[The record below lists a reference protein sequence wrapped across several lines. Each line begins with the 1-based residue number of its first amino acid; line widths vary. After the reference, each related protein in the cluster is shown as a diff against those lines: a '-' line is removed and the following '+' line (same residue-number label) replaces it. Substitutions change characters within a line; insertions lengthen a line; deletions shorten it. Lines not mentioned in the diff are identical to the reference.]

1 VTDAPNPP
9 AGLLRSWMGALLLV
23 ALAALALPFAATRVA
38 RPLLVN
44 LGPND
49 GDYTRGF
56 REDWERDGR
65 TRFHWTT
72 LASTVRVPVLL
83 SGDGHVLRMRVR
95 RHFIEPAQ
103 VTLTESG
110 RVFARFEIAADTKV
124 PYRTLEFPLPRLDP
138 RAPLEIQIHSSSAS
152 ERPLGIA
159 IDWIEIAPA
168 HPFAPLATTRLALVA
183 IALAGTLAVW
193 GAGGGLRFGAAVGLT
208 SALAAA
214 CGLAIDAIAAER
226 ILREGWAAYVVV
238 AGVTCGVLS
247 WPRARRVISVERG
260 AWSGSLATLVLVALA
275 IRLVIVLHPGFY
287 YPDVKVHALFAWQ
300 LARRG
305 LVEFLRDFTA
315 NQYRYSLGLQFES
328 GHWYAFP
335 YPPAFYILTWP
346 LTAWA
351 RVRPEVAVS
360 LVAAVANSLEALVV
374 FAIARRLRRSVTT
387 AMAAAACLP
396 LLPIFLVRLSLA
408 YFPALVGHAI
418 DSLVLFVLVA
428 RLREFARPRVIAGF
442 AVLLAVALL
451 TYTQSILN
459 FAVILPLF
467 LLVELATARP
477 WKRMFGLAGASLLGV
492 LLSLAVFYGRYV
504 PIALDMMHGVPMPEE
519 RILVEKQERERTSRA
534 AVEENAE
541 RTPEDPYAGPGVD
554 PVRGLRKAGWRMWVF
569 YGPFALAV
577 VAGVV
582 LLCRTLGGP
591 LLRFTITWAAT
602 YVVLNLL
609 SGGLPGPNLVR
620 YNKDHEVVAP
630 LFCVA
635 IAVLGAWLWKRSRVL
650 ATAYAMAFVGYATTR
665 DWSAWMARFVLE
677 R

>member
-1 VTDAPNPP
+1 MTDAPNPP
-9 AGLLRSWMGALLLV
+9 AAPLRSWAGAVLLV
-23 ALAALALPFAATRVA
+23 ALAALALPLAATRVA

-49 GDYTRGF
+49 LDYTRGF

-72 LASTVRVPVLL
+72 LASTLRVPLRL
-83 SGDGHVLRMRVR
+83 DGDGHVLRMRVR

-103 VTLTESG
+103 VTLIESG

-124 PYRTLEFPLPRLDP
+124 PYRTLEFPLPRLDS
-138 RAPLEIQIHSSSAS
+138 RGPLEIQIHSASES
-152 ERPLGIA
+152 ERPLGLA
-159 IDWIEIAPA
+159 IDWVEIVPA
-168 HPFAPLATTRLALVA
+168 SPFAPLPATRLALLAV
-183 IALAGTLAVW
+183 ALAGALAVW
-193 GAGGGLRFGAAVGLT
+193 GAGGGLRFGAAVGLL
-208 SALAAA
+208 SALAGA
-214 CGLAIDAIAAER
+214 CGLALDAIATER
-226 ILREGWAAYVVV
+226 ILREGCAAYVVV
-238 AGVTCGVLS
+238 AALTCGVLS

-260 AWSGSLATLVLVALA
+260 PWSGALATLVLLALA
-275 IRLVIVLHPGFY
+275 VRLVVVLHPGFY

-374 FAIARRLRRSVTT
+374 FAIARRLRRSV
-387 AMAAAACLP
+387 AVALAAAACLP

-428 RLREFARPRVIAGF
+428 RLREFARPRVIVGF
-442 AVLLAVALL
+442 AVLLAAALL

-467 LLVELATARP
+467 LLVELATERP
-477 WKRMFGLAGASLLGV
+477 WKRMLGLAGASLLGV
-492 LLSLAVFYGRYV
+492 VLSLAVFYGRYV
-504 PIALDMMHGVPMPEE
+504 PIALDMMRGVPMPEE
-519 RILVEKQERERTSRA
+519 QILIEKQERERASRA
-534 AVEENAE
+534 PVEENAE

-577 VAGVV
+577 IAGLV
-582 LLCRTLGGP
+582 LLGRTLEGA

-635 IAVLGAWLWKRSRVL
+635 IAVVGAWLWRRSRWL
-650 ATAYAMAFVGYATTR
+650 AIAYAGAFVAYATMR
-665 DWSAWMARFVLE
+665 GWSAWMARFVLE

>member
-1 VTDAPNPP
+1 MEDP
-9 AGLLRSWMGALLLV
+9 LRPTVSLRPWLGALLVV
-23 ALAALALPFAATRVA
+23 AAAAFALPFPATRVA
-38 RPLLVN
+38 RPLVVN

-49 GDYTRGF
+49 LDYTRGF

-72 LASTVRVPVLL
+72 LASSVRVPVRLA
-83 SGDGHVLRMRVR
+83 GDGHSLRMRVR
-95 RHFIEPAQ
+95 RHFIEPAT

-110 RVFARFEIAADTKV
+110 RAFARFEIAADPKT
-124 PYRTLEFPLPRLDP
+124 PYRILEFPLPVLEGRT
-138 RAPLEIQIHSSSAS
+138 PLVIEIHSVSAS
-152 ERPLGIA
+152 ERPLGMA

-168 HPFAPLATTRLALVA
+168 SPFAPLVSTRLALIA
-183 IALAGTLAVW
+183 IALVGLAAI
-193 GAGGGLRFGAAVGLT
+193 GIAGGGMRFATAMGLAT
-208 SALAAA
+208 ALAGA
-214 CGLAIDAIAAER
+214 CGIALDAVATER
-226 ILREGWAAYVVV
+226 ILREGWTAYVLV
-238 AGVTCGVLS
+238 AAVTCGLLA
-247 WPRARRVISVERG
+247 WPRARRAISVERG
-260 AWSGSLATLVLVALA
+260 PWSASLAALVLAALA

-374 FAIARRLRRSVTT
+374 FAIARRLRRSVPVSL
-387 AMAAAACLP
+387 AAAACLP
-396 LLPIFLVRLSLA
+396 LLPIFVVRISLA

-418 DSLVLFVLVA
+418 DALVLFVLLA
-428 RLREFARPRVIAGF
+428 RLREFDRARVIVGF
-442 AVLLAVALL
+442 AALLATAFL

-467 LLVELATARP
+467 LLVEIAFDRS
-477 WKRMFGLAGASLLGV
+477 WRRIVGLAAASVLGV
-492 LLSLAVFYGRYV
+492 VLSLAVFYGRYV
-504 PIALDMMHGVPMPEE
+504 PIALDMMRGVPMPEE
-519 RILVEKQERERTSRA
+519 QILIEKQERERAGRA
-534 AVEENAE
+534 PVEEAAE

-554 PVRGLRKAGWRMWVF
+554 PLRGLRKAAWRMWVF

-577 VAGVV
+577 AVGLA
-582 LLCRTLGGP
+582 LLFRTLGGAH
-591 LLRFTITWAAT
+591 LRFATTWAAT
-602 YVVLNLL
+602 YLILNLL

-620 YNKDHEVVAP
+620 YNKDHEIVAP
-630 LFCVA
+630 LFCIA
-635 IAVLGAWLWKRSRVL
+635 SAVLGAWLWRRSRAL
-650 ATAYAMAFVGYATTR
+650 AILYALGFVVYASAR

>member
-1 VTDAPNPP
+1 MSDARPP
-9 AGLLRSWMGALLLV
+9 AESLRSRVGVLLLV
-23 ALAALALPFAATRVA
+23 TVAALALPFLATRVA

-49 GDYTRGF
+49 LDYTRGF

-72 LASTVRVPVLL
+72 LASTLRVPFRLA
-83 SGDGHVLRMRVR
+83 GEGHQLRMRVR
-95 RHFIEPAQ
+95 RHFVEPAT
-103 VTLTESG
+103 VTLIESG
-110 RVFARFEIAADTKV
+110 RSFARFEIAADTRT

-138 RAPLEIQIHSSSAS
+138 REPLEIQIHSTSAS
-152 ERPLGIA
+152 ERPLGLA
-159 IDWIEIAPA
+159 IDWVEIAPA
-168 HPFAPLATTRLALVA
+168 HPFALLLSTRLALWA
-183 IALAGTLAVW
+183 IALAGMAAIWV
-193 GAGGGLRFGAAVGLT
+193 AGGGMRM
-208 SALAAA
+208 
-214 CGLAIDAIAAER
+214 GLAIGLGTAVAGASGLSLDAIATER
-226 ILREGWAAYVVV
+226 ILREGWAAYVLV
-238 AGVTCGVLS
+238 AAVTCGVLC
-247 WPRARRVISVERG
+247 WPRARRAISVERG
-260 AWSGSLATLVLVALA
+260 PWAGALAALVLLALA

-351 RVRPEVAVS
+351 RFRPEVAVS
-360 LVAAVANSLEALVV
+360 LVAAIANSLEAIVV
-374 FAIARRLRRSVTT
+374 FAIARRLRRSAGV
-387 AMAAAACLP
+387 AFAAAACLP
-396 LLPIFLVRLSLA
+396 LLPIFIVRISLA
-408 YFPALVGHAI
+408 YFPALVGHAL
-418 DSLVLFVLVA
+418 DALVIFVLVA
-428 RLREFARPRVIAGF
+428 RLRAFDRPRVILGF
-442 AVLLAVALL
+442 AVLLAAALL

-459 FAVILPLF
+459 FAVIIPLF
-467 LLVELATARP
+467 LLVEIARERS
-477 WKRMFGLAGASLLGV
+477 WRRILGLAGASVLGV
-492 LLSLAVFYGRYV
+492 VLSLAVFYGRYA
-504 PIALDMMHGVPMPEE
+504 PIALDMMRGVPMPEE
-519 RILVEKQERERTSRA
+519 QILLEKQARERANRA
-534 AVEENAE
+534 VVEVNAE

-554 PVRGLRKAGWRMWVF
+554 PVRGLRKAAWRMWVF
-569 YGPFALAV
+569 YGPFAFAV
-577 VAGVV
+577 AVGLV
-582 LLCRTLGGP
+582 LLLRSLHNVE
-591 LLRFTITWAAT
+591 LRFTATWAAT

-620 YNKDHEVVAP
+620 YNKDHEIVAP

-635 IAVLGAWLWKRSRVL
+635 IAALGGALWKRSRWL
-650 ATAYAMAFVGYATTR
+650 GIAYALAFIVYAAMR